1 MNIDKRTLII
11 GNWKMHLNTMQA
23 SVLLHR
29 LQERIRIYR
38 DVEVVLAPNTLVL
51 QPLSLQIDRRKFRLA
66 IQNAHQKQQGAYM
79 GDVSMTMVRD
89 LVHYAIVGHSER
101 RVYFGETNKDTGE
114 KVAAA
119 FQNGI
124 VPVLCIGENKTER
137 LERQSKRVVYNQ
149 LVAGLKNV
157 TAEEV
162 AQMAIA
168 YEPVWAISTFG
179 GELATPEQAKEMMDY
194 VRFQVREMFG
204 RKAAEAVRVLYG
216 GSVDN
221 ENARGYLGIE
231 GCDGA
236 IIGNASM
243 NYFKFSEIVTAAYQ
257 IRQEIGEGA

>member
-1 MNIDKRTLII
+1 MKLDKRTLII
-11 GNWKMHLNTMQA
+11 ANWKMHLNTMQS

-29 LQERIRIYR
+29 LQERIKIYR
-38 DVEVVLAPNTLVL
+38 DIEVVIAPNMLVL

-66 IQNAHQKQQGAYM
+66 VQNAHYKNQGAFM
-79 GDVSMTMVRD
+79 GEVSMTMVRD
-89 LVHYAIVGHSER
+89 IVHYAIVGHSER
-101 RVYFGETNKDTGE
+101 RVYFNETNKDTGE

-119 FQNGI
+119 FRNGI
-124 VPVLCIGENKTER
+124 TPVLCIGENKTER

-149 LVAGLKNV
+149 IVAGLKDV

-194 VRFQVREMFG
+194 IRFQVREQFG
-204 RKAAEAVRVLYG
+204 KKAAEGVRILYG

-221 ENARGYLGIE
+221 ENARSYLEIE

-236 IIGNASM
+236 IIGGASM
-243 NYFKFSEIVTAAYQ
+243 NYFKFSEIVETAYRL
-257 IRQEIGEGA
+257 RQEISGDA